1 MSELPVDP
9 SAQVDADAIYIRDV
23 LPSDETEL
31 ISANQRSRRLHAQW
45 IAPPIDR
52 VGFHHYLERIRRS
65 DHIGKIVRRHGDHA
79 LIGVVNINNI
89 VRGSFLSASLGYYA
103 NAEFNGRGYMRLGLQ
118 RVVEHAFT
126 DLRLHRL
133 EANIQSA
140 NLPSIALVK
149 ALGFQFEGISPAY
162 LFIDGAWRDHERW
175 TLIDSRGSLL
185 P

>member
-1 MSELPVDP
+1 MSELPIEPVPQNDP
-9 SAQVDADAIYIRDV
+9 NSIYIRDV

-31 ISANQRSRRLHAQW
+31 ITANRRSRKLHAQW
-45 IAPPIDR
+45 ISPPIDR
-52 VGFHHYLERIRRS
+52 VGFHHYLERVRRS
-65 DHIGKIVRRHGDHA
+65 DHIGKVIRRRGDHA
-79 LIGVVNINNI
+79 LIGIVNINNI

-103 NAEFNGRGYMRLGLQ
+103 NAEFNGRGYMRMGLQ
-118 RVVEHAFT
+118 RVVEHAFI

-149 ALGFQFEGISPAY
+149 TLGFQFEGISPAY

-175 TLIDSRGSLL
+175 TLIDTRPSLL